1 MFSCLTGSYSS
12 SSAFITLLQTYTTI
26 RGSCSISISIRT
38 LCMLFC
44 EKNLESSFSKMVY
57 KSQIFE
63 LHWVS
68 VCASAFGKLTQ
79 QLMQWNRAK
88 GLIL

>member
-26 RGSCSISISIRT
+26 RGSCSTSISIRT

-44 EKNLESSFSKMVY
+44 EKNLESSFRL
-57 KSQIFE
+57 E
-63 LHWVS
+63 
-68 VCASAFGKLTQ
+68 
-79 QLMQWNRAK
+79 RAK
-88 GLIL
+88 WCINHRYLNCTGYQCVRLHSGN